1 MSPFCLAR
9 RGCRMNVYWM
19 GLLSFSGAVVLET
32 LGQVTMKIGTR
43 NMSPGAGGIL
53 RQILTNLWVQAAI
66 VSFMTE
72 SIFWTWTLHL
82 MPLIIAFPM
91 GAICFATVALC
102 SAHILKERITPQR
115 WMGILLI
122 LIGVVMIG
130 MKT

>member
-1 MSPFCLAR
+1 
-9 RGCRMNVYWM
+9 MNVYWM
-19 GLLSFSGAVVLET
+19 GLLCFSGAVALET

-43 NMSPGAGGIL
+43 KMPPGAGGIL

-102 SAHILKERITPQR
+102 SAHILKERMTPQR
-115 WMGILLI
+115 WLGILLI

-130 MKT
+130 MKA

>member
-1 MSPFCLAR
+1 
-9 RGCRMNVYWM
+9 MNVYWM
-19 GLLSFSGAVVLET
+19 GLLSFCAAVVLET

-43 NMSPGAGGIL
+43 NMPHGAGSIL
-53 RQILTNLWVQAAI
+53 RRIVGNLWVQAAI
-66 VSFMTE
+66 ASFMAE

-102 SAHILKERITPQR
+102 AAHILKEQMSTQR
-115 WMGILLI
+115 WIGILLI
-122 LIGVVMIG
+122 LVGVVMLG

>member
-1 MSPFCLAR
+1 
-9 RGCRMNVYWM
+9 MNIYWM

-43 NMSPGAGGIL
+43 NMPPGAGGIL
-53 RQILTNLWVQAAI
+53 RQILKNIWVQAAI

-102 SAHILKERITPQR
+102 SAHILKERITGQR
-115 WMGILLI
+115 WLGILFI

-130 MKT
+130 MKM